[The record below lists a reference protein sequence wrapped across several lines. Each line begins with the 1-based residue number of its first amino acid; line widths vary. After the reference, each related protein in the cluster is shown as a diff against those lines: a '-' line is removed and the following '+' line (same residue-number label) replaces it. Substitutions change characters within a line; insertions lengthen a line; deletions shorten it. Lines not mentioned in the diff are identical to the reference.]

1 METTVN
7 DPMFNQVNLLLVEDT
22 RLNMVLLQGV
32 LEPLG
37 HRLVCATTGEEAL
50 EFAAK
55 EDFAAILMDVQLPGI
70 DGYEAT
76 RRLRAEPRT
85 AQVPIVFMSAIYDR
99 VDQIQR
105 GMDLGAIDYIPKPF
119 EPILLRAK
127 IRAFVEL
134 YLRGERIKR
143 QSEIIRVKDRATA
156 EARAM
161 AALAKEREH
170 TKDLFIGVLT
180 HDLRNP
186 LSSIVMASRLLMEAE
201 DVPAHHLRT
210 IARIA
215 SSGARMGKL
224 IDDIGDFARGRLG
237 GGIPVNPEALDL
249 AEICRTTVS
258 ELELVFP
265 GRTIA
270 IENSGS
276 CSGSWDKGRVAQVV
290 SNLVSNA
297 LRHSKEA
304 VTVRIEGRGDEVELA
319 VKNGGAPIAV
329 DDLPRLFEPFHR
341 GAKHGGG
348 LGLGLFIVKEI
359 VRAHGATIS
368 VSSTESEG
376 TRFVVLWPR
385 DTQPA

>member
-1 METTVN
+1 VN
-7 DPMFNQVNLLLVEDT
+7 EPAPSPVSLLLVEDT
-22 RLNMVLLQGV
+22 RLNMALLITV

-37 HRLVCATTGEEAL
+37 HSLVCASSGEEAL
-50 EFAAK
+50 ALAAT

-70 DGYEAT
+70 DGYETT
-76 RRLRAEPRT
+76 RRLRAQPRS

-99 VDQIQR
+99 AEEIQR
-105 GMDLGAIDYIPKPF
+105 GMDAGAIDFIPKPF
-119 EPILLRAK
+119 EPALLRAK

-134 YLRGERIKR
+134 YLRGERIKQ
-143 QSEIIRVKDRATA
+143 QSEIIRAKDHAAT
-156 EARAM
+156 EAKTL

-201 DVPAHHLRT
+201 DIPAHHLRT

-224 IDDIGDFARGRLG
+224 IDDIGDFAQGHLG
-237 GGIPVNPEALDL
+237 GGIPVNPEAGDL
-249 AEICRTTVS
+249 GDISHSTVS

-270 IENSGS
+270 VQ
-276 CSGSWDKGRVAQVV
+276 CSGNCGGNWDKGRVAQVI

-297 LRHSKEA
+297 LRNSKEA
-304 VTVRIEGRGDEVELA
+304 VSVHLDGSGDHVALTVHNTGE
-319 VKNGGAPIAV
+319 PIPV
-329 DDLPRLFEPFHR
+329 LDLPRLFEPFHR
-341 GAKHGGG
+341 GIKHGGG

-359 VRAHGATIS
+359 VKAHGATIS
-368 VSSTESEG
+368 VSSTQTDG
-376 TRFVVLWPR
+376 TRFLVLWPR
-385 DTQPA
+385 DTKAA